1 MVAGGGLML
10 FLMEV
15 DWLTRPIVTRTPKTR
30 MAVRMRKERV
40 FMMFMMLESFYGEFL
55 LDRARLAL

>member
-40 FMMFMMLESFYGEFL
+40 FMMFMMLEWFYGEFL